1 MKKLAYCCQNVVKY
15 LEICPKPNELKSF
28 SLLCQ
33 FTLHYKQII
42 CYRVGITDC
51 FRFSSFWLSVWN
63 ENVLENFS
71 KVLIGL
77 ILEYFVKMNHLFFT
91 WQSVDQMF
99 QSVLKKCLLR
109 KKQHN
114 VSGNIF
120 TLKIKSF
127 FFGRLQLRI
136 ALFLYVDCQYKI
148 HLLCMWN
155 RERQP
160 VFWLSQV

>member
-127 FFGRLQLRI
+127 FFLGDYNLELHCFFMQTASI
-136 ALFLYVDCQYKI
+136 KYIYCVCGTVKGSLF
-148 HLLCMWN
+148 
-155 RERQP
+155 
-160 VFWLSQV
+160 SG